1 MRQAMGRL
9 FSITVKLE
17 APRSGPG
24 SMRHWEQL
32 QQDSQDLMA
41 EANRR
46 HLASLL
52 PSKWGPLPHHSLLC
66 TYRCLSDRS
75 CSRPPSEDWHT
86 GHTAL
91 HSAIACCKHITVAK
105 SLQWCHSQILDT

>member
-1 MRQAMGRL
+1 MRQAMGKL

-32 QQDSQDLMA
+32 QHDSQDLMA

-52 PSKWGPLPHHSLLC
+52 PSKWALSLPILSC
-66 TYRCLSDRS
+66 TPRGS
-75 CSRPPSEDWHT
+75 SRDK
-86 GHTAL
+86 G
-91 HSAIACCKHITVAK
+91 
-105 SLQWCHSQILDT
+105 

>member
-1 MRQAMGRL
+1 MRQAMGKL

-32 QQDSQDLMA
+32 QHDSQDLMA

-52 PSKWGPLPHHSLLC
+52 PSKWAPSLPILSC
-66 TYRCLSDRS
+66 TPRGS
-75 CSRPPSEDWHT
+75 SRDK
-86 GHTAL
+86 G
-91 HSAIACCKHITVAK
+91 
-105 SLQWCHSQILDT
+105 